1 MKWLTKVD
9 VLQWYKNCL
18 CLLQYFIP
26 LVIISGAYIRWPRL
40 HLSHIDVLQIILK
53 RMSGYSFTLIFLK
66 WLNMVIDLQ
75 QNPEIWLSLLF
86 SKTVAKWCFSFCR
99 AAARLF
105 SFCRINVPLHWKSPL
120 ARDRNYLN
128 NKNAV
133 DGASEI
139 DQFFTQAPLNTHKLP
154 APDTF

>member
-1 MKWLTKVD
+1 M
-9 VLQWYKNCL
+9 LQWYKNCL

-26 LVIISGAYIRWPRL
+26 LVIISGAYIRWPKL
-40 HLSHIDVLQIILK
+40 HFSHIDVLKIKLK
-53 RMSGYSFTLIFLK
+53 RMSGYILLLWSFWS
-66 WLNMVIDLQ
+66 WLNMEIDLQ
-75 QNPEIWLSLLF
+75 QNPQIWLSLLF

-99 AAARLF
+99 ATARVF
-105 SFCRINVPLHWKSPL
+105 SFCCINVPLHWKSPL

-139 DQFFTQAPLNTHKLP
+139 DQFFTQAPLNTHI
-154 APDTF
+154 